1 MTKKKKRTLEDLK
14 PWQQQ
19 LHEIIFGYTTPAGK
33 LFDILLLWAILL
45 SVLAVMLESV
55 KALDAEYGRLF
66 AIIEWSFTIIFSF
79 EYIARILSSPEPR
92 KYVLSFMGIID
103 LLSIL
108 PSFAGLFIT
117 GSSSLMVIRSIR
129 LIRVFRVL
137 KLTHFMGGAN
147 QIGNALYNSR
157 YKITVFLGTVVCVT
171 IIMGTVMYLVEG
183 PANGFDNIP
192 KSIYWAVV
200 TVTTVGYGDIA
211 PHTTLGQ
218 MLASLLMI
226 LGYAIIAVPT
236 GIVTAEMVNAK
247 NKMPKCP
254 ECDAQLTI
262 DGQVFCHMCGTK
274 VPGEELK

>member
-1 MTKKKKRTLEDLK
+1 MSPRKRTITDMK
-14 PWQQQ
+14 PWQQK

-55 KALDAEYGRLF
+55 KALDDQFGSLF
-66 AIIEWSFTIIFSF
+66 LIVEWTFTVLFSL
-79 EYIARILSSPEPR
+79 EYIARILSSPNPR
-92 KYVLSFMGIID
+92 KYIFSFMGIID
-103 LLSIL
+103 QLSIL
-108 PSFAGLFIT
+108 PSFIGLFIT

-157 YKITVFLGTVVCVT
+157 YKITVFLGTVVCIT

-183 PANGFDNIP
+183 PENGFEDIP
-192 KSIYWAVV
+192 TSIYWAVV

-211 PHTTLGQ
+211 PNTTFGQ

-236 GIVTAEMVNAK
+236 GIVTSEMVNAK

-254 ECDAQLTI
+254 ECDARLSI
-262 DGQVFCHMCGTK
+262 DGQVFCHICGTK
-274 VPGEELK
+274 LPGEELK